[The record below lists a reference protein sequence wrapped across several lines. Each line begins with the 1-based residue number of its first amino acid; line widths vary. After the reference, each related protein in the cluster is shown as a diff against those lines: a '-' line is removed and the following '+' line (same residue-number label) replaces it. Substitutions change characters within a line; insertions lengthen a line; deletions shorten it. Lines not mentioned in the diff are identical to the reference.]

1 MPKRTMR
8 KYDKEFKL
16 NAVNLYLE
24 GNHSFPQLSQ
34 ELGVPSATLAGWVS
48 NHKQDG
54 AKAFPGKGFARP
66 GDEEVRRLRKEVECL
81 RRQRDIL
88 KKALAIFSS
97 PTHRDMGL

>member
-1 MPKRTMR
+1 MTKRTMR

-24 GNHSFPQLSQ
+24 GNHSFPNLSK
-34 ELGVPSATLAGWVS
+34 ELGVPGATLSSWVS
-48 NHKQDG
+48 EHKQAG
-54 AKAFPGKGFARP
+54 SRAFPGKGYAKP
-66 GDEEVRRLRKEVECL
+66 GDEEMKNLRRENEVL

-97 PTHRDMGL
+97 PAHKDMGL

>member
-1 MPKRTMR
+1 MSKRTIR

-16 NAVNLYLE
+16 NAVKLYLE

-48 NHKQDG
+48 NHKQEG
-54 AKAFPGKGFARP
+54 SNAFPGKGHP
-66 GDEEVRRLRKEVECL
+66 KQGDEEMKHLRKENECL

-97 PTHRDMGL
+97 PAHKDMSL